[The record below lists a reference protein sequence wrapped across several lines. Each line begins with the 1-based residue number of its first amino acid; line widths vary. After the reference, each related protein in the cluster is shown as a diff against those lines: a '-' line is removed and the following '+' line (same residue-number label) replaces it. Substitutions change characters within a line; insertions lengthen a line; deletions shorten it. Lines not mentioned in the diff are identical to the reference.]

1 MDLHDGRT
9 IQKDVLIIGGGPAG
23 MAAMD
28 ALYELGI
35 TDIIL
40 AERSEKLGGLL
51 EQCIHD
57 GFGLI
62 KFGNDYSGPE
72 YAEIY
77 ARKLKKLYD
86 NILLN
91 ATVTSIRPAAEN
103 LDVCSDNT
111 DHKNA
116 EEINYSIRAE
126 IATVNGTVT
135 VETKTIV
142 LATGC
147 RERGRGAAYIP
158 GTRPA
163 GVYSAGTAQALVNLH
178 NLMIGKSAVIVG
190 SGDIGLIMARRLS
203 LEGVKVK
210 CIVEIDKVPGGL
222 PRNLRQCVYDFDIPL
237 YLDTSVTDI
246 HGDQRVTGVTL
257 SNGEYIECDTVIL
270 SVGLIPENSLIDHK
284 SGVSC
289 ESKGLLNDKTT
300 ETVNNDISNSIF
312 LCGNALYVHGLVDDV
327 SDSGEHV
334 AKDIKDYLSGEK
346 ILSFSKYQLSN
357 IEKTRETE
365 RQRLMEHR
373 QEMTK
378 KALSGEYDDI
388 ITCILCPNS
397 CEIRSDGSGGKC
409 PKGAAYANEERT
421 APKRVLTTSVM
432 VWSDLISVRTS
443 KAIPKEHIEEAM
455 QRIRNLRFGPDCASS
470 FRGEPL
476 PPRPMIR
483 PGDVLV
489 KSFIDGADLIATRG
503 NVKI

>member
-1 MDLHDGRT
+1 MTHFKDNKLK
-9 IQKDVLIIGGGPAG
+9 KDVLVIGGGPAG
-23 MAAMD
+23 MAALD
-28 ALYELGI
+28 ALYEMGI
-35 TDIIL
+35 NDILL

-62 KFGNDYSGPE
+62 KLGKNYSGPE

-77 ARKLKKLYD
+77 SNKLKKQYD
-86 NILLN
+86 NILTQ
-91 ATVTSIRPAAEN
+91 ATVTNIKPLAGDGDYTACVN
-103 LDVCSDNT
+103 
-111 DHKNA
+111 
-116 EEINYSIRAE
+116 
-126 IATVNGTVT
+126 IATAGGTIE
-135 VETKTIV
+135 VETKAII

-163 GVYSAGTAQALVNLH
+163 GVYSAGTAQALINLH
-178 NLMIGKSAVIVG
+178 NLIIGKSAVIVG
-190 SGDIGLIMARRLS
+190 SGDIGLIMARRLT
-203 LEGVKVK
+203 LEGVDVK

-246 HGDQRVTGVTL
+246 HGDKRVTGVTL
-257 SNGEYIECDTVIL
+257 SNGEHIECDTVIL

-284 SGVSC
+284 SLPSWQCHDDSC
-289 ESKGLLNDKTT
+289 THESEFTENDTLR
-300 ETVNNDISNSIF
+300 NSIF

-327 SDSGEHV
+327 SNSGEQV
-334 AKDIKDYLSGEK
+334 ANDIKDYLQGNK
-346 ILSFSKYQLSN
+346 TGSFSRYQLSRVQD
-357 IEKTRETE
+357 TRESE
-365 RQRLMEHR
+365 RQRLSVHR
-373 QEMTK
+373 QELIEKT
-378 KALSGEYDDI
+378 LSGETDDV

-397 CEIRSDGSGGKC
+397 CDIKPDGSGAKC
-409 PKGAAYANEERT
+409 PKGAEYAASERT

-443 KAIPKEHIEEAM
+443 KAIPREHLEEAM
-455 QRIRNLRFGPDCASS
+455 ARIDNLRFGPDCAAS

-489 KSFIDGADLIATRG
+489 RDFIDGADLIATRG
-503 NVKI
+503 NVK